1 MTVGQGL
8 PIRFSWITLLR
19 FLWTPASSL
28 GVEGGLRNTHSQ
40 NSVMLL
46 SQHLKTI
53 RNFYSDYY
61 VYICNRTTICCSC
74 VRFGVIISD
83 FLEGLQEA
91 NTNTNVCG
99 YQSLDATTD
108 EWHPQSHKPTCGL
121 FCEGKYNY
129 CYMQY
134 KHWNHNQWEPQVS
147 PGIQLLQV
155 NIDLVD
161 KHVVGTCLSNTFSMI
176 WRTNYFPSADH
187 NCSYVVLSTWRANP
201 ASFKQWEVWSAEVK
215 EWNPQI
221 HQFRTQCSPTK
232 RMEGH
237 DWHARVG
244 AG

>member
-1 MTVGQGL
+1 MCYLVQLCSVQINMTVGQGL

-121 FCEGKYNY
+121 FCEGKW
-129 CYMQY
+129 QLLL
-134 KHWNHNQWEPQVS
+134 HAVQTLEPQS
-147 PGIQLLQV
+147 
-155 NIDLVD
+155 
-161 KHVVGTCLSNTFSMI
+161 
-176 WRTNYFPSADH
+176 
-187 NCSYVVLSTWRANP
+187 
-201 ASFKQWEVWSAEVK
+201 
-215 EWNPQI
+215 
-221 HQFRTQCSPTK
+221 
-232 RMEGH
+232 
-237 DWHARVG
+237 VG
-244 AG
+244 ATS